1 MDAVRHLPNRAVC
14 DSQPKSHT
22 HSHFM
27 ILFRTKAEFGN
38 CVTMV
43 YKLTLRERL
52 VTDQATCLLAGP
64 PELRWGDLKGMS
76 A

>member
-43 YKLTLRERL
+43 YKCSHCHNQGE
-52 VTDQATCLLAGP
+52 VG
-64 PELRWGDLKGMS
+64 S
-76 A
+76 N

>member
-1 MDAVRHLPNRAVC
+1 MIH
-14 DSQPKSHT
+14 SQSHT
-22 HSHFM
+22 HSNFM

-43 YKLTLRERL
+43 IGVHKLTLREIL
-52 VTDQATCLLAGP
+52 VTDQATCRLAGP

>member
-1 MDAVRHLPNRAVC
+1 
-14 DSQPKSHT
+14 
-22 HSHFM
+22 M

-38 CVTMV
+38 CRLPWSMV

-64 PELRWGDLKGMS
+64 PELRWVDLKGMS